1 VAYGSGDC
9 TIELLFGWDEYGS
22 GVFFVGEKVVFT
34 VAGYP
39 RVLLKG
45 GGRIR

>member
-1 VAYGSGDC
+1 VAYGFGDC
-9 TIELLFGWDEYGS
+9 TVKLLFGGDEYGS

-39 RVLLKG
+39 RVLLEG
-45 GGRIR
+45 